1 MTYPRDYEA
10 VARVVSARKSIR
22 SFLPNPV
29 DKPLIQSIL
38 DVASRAPSGQNMQP
52 WQVHVVTGATR
63 EKLCEVVTAAADA
76 GERSDDYAY
85 FPKEIQ
91 EPYLSRRRKVGYDLF
106 SVYGIERDD
115 LAGRKRALLR
125 NFQFFDAPVGLFF
138 TMRRDW
144 GYGAWIDIG
153 MYMMNVITLARAA
166 GLETCCQQAWSEY
179 GQAVRQVLDI
189 PLSDVIVSGMAIG
202 YADLEARENGLITD
216 RAPLD
221 QFVQWHAHAPASL
234 RRPQ

>member
-1 MTYPRDYEA
+1 MMHSRDYPAVLHA
-10 VARVVSARKSIR
+10 VAGRKSIR
-22 SFLPNPV
+22 RFLPDPV
-29 DKPLIQSIL
+29 DKQLILSVL
-38 DVASRAPSGQNMQP
+38 GAASRAPSGQNMQP
-52 WQVHVVTGATR
+52 WQVHVVTDQAR
-63 EKLCEVVTAAADA
+63 EALCQVVTAAADA
-76 GERSDDYAY
+76 GERSDEYAY

-91 EPYLSRRRKVGYDLF
+91 EPYLSRRRKVGYDLYA
-106 SVYGIERDD
+106 VYGIERDD

-179 GQAVRQVLDI
+179 GQAVRRVLDI
-189 PLSDVIVSGMAIG
+189 PETDVIVSGMAIG
-202 YADLEARENGLITD
+202 YADLAAQENSLVTE
-216 RAPLD
+216 RAPLE
-221 QFVQWHAHAPASL
+221 QFVQWCARAPVTLKSA
-234 RRPQ
+234 Q